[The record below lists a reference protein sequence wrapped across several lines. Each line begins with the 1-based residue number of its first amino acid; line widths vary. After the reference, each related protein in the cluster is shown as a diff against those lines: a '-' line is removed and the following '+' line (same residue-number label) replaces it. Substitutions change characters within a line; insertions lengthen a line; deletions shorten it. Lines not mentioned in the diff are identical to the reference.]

1 MTNPTTEEVFDVIS
15 IEDYIC
21 KYDTTQILWYNYA
34 TQQVAVDLYH
44 S

>member
-1 MTNPTTEEVFDVIS
+1 MGEDFDVIS

-34 TQQVAVDLYH
+34 KQKVALELPH
-44 S
+44 A